1 MTDDATKTTPMTGKC
16 FCGAVSFELT
26 GDPLMNALCHC
37 RACSIAVGT
46 TTPIHLYAMTHGN
59 YKINGEDKIKVYNQG
74 GTLKIGRCTECS
86 CPIYQGPEKSPFK
99 AFFPRYFDGYVD
111 GTLMNKTKQCNL
123 FCFFELSYELITP
136 HLTLFYLF
144 CFCFPYLNIK
154 NII

>member
-59 YKINGEDKIKVYNQG
+59 YKINGEDKMKVYNQG

-111 GTLMNKTKQCNL
+111 GTLINKTKQCNL
-123 FCFFELSYELITP
+123 FFFFETLLRINNTP
-136 HLTLFYLF
+136 PHTFYLF
-144 CFCFPYLNIK
+144 CFCISYLNIK

>member
-1 MTDDATKTTPMTGKC
+1 MTGKC

-59 YKINGEDKIKVYNQG
+59 YKINGEDKIKIYNQG

-111 GTLMNKTKQCNL
+111 GKNNTLPANLKPAFHVNYENRGMDYNDDLPKFAVFPGGDAVMMN
-123 FCFFELSYELITP
+123 SDG
-136 HLTLFYLF
+136 TLVA
-144 CFCFPYLNIK
+144 K
-154 NII
+154 

>member
-37 RACSIAVGT
+37 RACTIAVGT

-59 YKINGEDKIKVYNQG
+59 YKINGEDKMKVYNQG

-86 CPIYQGPEKSPFK
+86 CPIYQGLEKSPFK

-111 GTLMNKTKQCNL
+111 GTLIYKTKQCNL
-123 FCFFELSYELITP
+123 FFFLLSYELITP

-144 CFCFPYLNIK
+144 CFCFSYLNIK

>member
-59 YKINGEDKIKVYNQG
+59 YRINGEDKIKVYNQG

-111 GTLMNKTKQCNL
+111 GTLINKTKQCNL
-123 FCFFELSYELITP
+123 FFFS
-136 HLTLFYLF
+136 F
-144 CFCFPYLNIK
+144 LNSPT
-154 NII
+154 N